1 MPLSILSFPLL
12 GDIRDVENTNNLFRM
27 PELKT
32 QPVAFTEAMQ
42 KVKAASRFHCDPP
55 LNAKTK

>member
-1 MPLSILSFPLL
+1 
-12 GDIRDVENTNNLFRM
+12 
-27 PELKT
+27 LKT